1 MVLKMCWKEAD
12 EVSVKNVVV
21 ALGDVMAGVDFETGG
36 PKGKTSL
43 KYGDHKRNHYT
54 QNVLNW

>member
-21 ALGDVMAGVDFETGG
+21 ALGDVMAGVDFEIGG

-43 KYGDHKRNHYT
+43 KYGNHKRNHYT
-54 QNVLNW
+54 QK